1 MIASHLLPK
10 TIRKVTHGPD
20 LPINILKQRSDS
32 ETTGSVGYVDT
43 LYYQFGLPPNE
54 LTLESGE
61 KLGPITVAYE
71 TYGELNT
78 DRSNAILI
86 LHALTGDA
94 HAAGFHKGEEKPG
107 WWDDMIGPG
116 KAFDTRKYF
125 VICSNILGGCRGT
138 TGPSSINP
146 KTGRRYG
153 LDFPIITISDM
164 VQVQKHLLYHL
175 RIDRLLSV
183 AGGSMGGMQALEWL
197 TRHPDRLKS
206 AIIIA
211 TAAEHS
217 AQQIALNEVGR
228 QAIMADPHWKEG
240 HYYGGHLPAKGL
252 AVARMVGH
260 ITYMSET
267 SMGEKFG
274 RRLTDNGKKHKFSI
288 DFEVEDYLHN
298 RGNNFVKRFDANSYL
313 YITKAIDSF
322 DVSRGKP
329 LQDAFKGIKA
339 RALVL
344 AFKSDWLYPASQSL
358 EIVKACKL
366 AGIDTTYCEIDSTY
380 GHDAFLLEI
389 EEESHLVKHFLQNV
403 SAEPEATEG
412 NGVMAYE
419 I

>member
-1 MIASHLLPK
+1 MIAAHPSPKQIGKVTQDPERPFGNPERLPK
-10 TIRKVTHGPD
+10 
-20 LPINILKQRSDS
+20 S
-32 ETTGSVGYVDT
+32 ETRNSVGHVET
-43 LYYQFGLPPNE
+43 RSYQFALPPNE
-54 LTLESGE
+54 LTLEGGE

-71 TYGELNT
+71 TYGELNS
-78 DRSNAILI
+78 DRSNAVLI

-94 HAAGFHKGEEKPG
+94 HAAGFHKGEDKPG
-107 WWDDMIGPG
+107 WWDDMIGPN

-125 VICSNILGGCRGT
+125 VVCSNILGGCKGK

-146 KTGRRYG
+146 KTGKRYG
-153 LDFPIITISDM
+153 LDFPIISISDM
-164 VQVQKHLLYHL
+164 VQVQKHLLDHL
-175 RIDRLLSV
+175 KIDRLLSV

-197 TRHPDRLKS
+197 TSHPDRLRS
-206 AIIIA
+206 AVIIA
-211 TAAEHS
+211 TAAKHS

-228 QAIMADPHWKEG
+228 QAIMADPHWKDG
-240 HYYGGHLPAKGL
+240 YYYGGHLPAKGL

-274 RRLTDNGKKHKFSI
+274 RRLKDNGKEHKFSI
-288 DFEVEDYLHN
+288 DFEVQDYLHS

-329 LQDAFKGIKA
+329 LQHAFKGIKA
-339 RALVL
+339 KAMVL

-358 EIVKACKL
+358 EIVRACKL
-366 AGIDTTYCEIDSTY
+366 AGIKTTYCEIDSTY

-389 EEESHLVKHFLQNV
+389 EEESHLVKHFLQKV
-403 SAEPEATEG
+403 SSDPEETSESE
-412 NGVMAYE
+412 VVAYE